1 MGSSSF
7 RCLVEKIIWEKAQV
21 FQEIETQGTWRRH
34 PREALGGLSSKET
47 EQVLE
52 VGNMSCMTYKPDGDQ
67 ELLHFITDLEMEE
80 GKGSSIKKSG
90 DGAVKGCTLR

>member
-1 MGSSSF
+1 MEEK
-7 RCLVEKIIWEKAQV
+7 CTWVVERVISNTRIHIAWA
-21 FQEIETQGTWRRH
+21 GTWRRH